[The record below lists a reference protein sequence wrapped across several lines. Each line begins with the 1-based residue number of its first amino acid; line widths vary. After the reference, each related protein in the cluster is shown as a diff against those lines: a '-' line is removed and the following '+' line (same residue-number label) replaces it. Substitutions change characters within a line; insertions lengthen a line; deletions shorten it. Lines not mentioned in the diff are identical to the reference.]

1 MVPWVL
7 KAALVVGLTVG
18 LVVVLGRPA
27 AVRLELHDVAK
38 DAANLAEEELPLR
51 GRRATQQEA
60 REVVEESGAQL
71 VEFKVVHDGR
81 VTVRVG
87 RHVDPVVLDDV
98 TTVEDW
104 YDVEIDATS
113 NGVPGGWH
121 GGAWPR
127 SGRPSTRS

>member
-1 MVPWVL
+1 MVPWLL
-7 KAALVVGLTVG
+7 KAALLVGLTVG
-18 LVVVLGRPA
+18 VVVELGRPA

-60 REVVEESGAQL
+60 REVVEQNGAQL

-98 TTVEDW
+98 STVEGW

-113 NGVPGGWH
+113 NGVPG
-121 GGAWPR
+121 A
-127 SGRPSTRS
+127 